1 MRIVIKEN
9 FVPQDF
15 FTKMQSLMLGEEFPW
30 YFSEPIDM
38 DQLKPDLL
46 CDPLDN
52 FQLCHTFYA
61 NDKPVSS
68 FYPVFIKPFVKALG
82 MRHLIRIKLN
92 LNLRTQNIIKQG
104 FHVDNNYHDSF
115 TSILYVN
122 TNDGYTEFENGKKVE
137 SVENRLVT
145 FDTPLRHTGT
155 SCTNQKYRLTLNLN
169 YY

>member
-1 MRIVIKEN
+1 MSIVIKEN

-104 FHVDNNYHDSF
+104 FHVDNNIMILLLLYYM
-115 TSILYVN
+115 SILMMV
-122 TNDGYTEFENGKKVE
+122 TRSLKMEKKLKV
-137 SVENRLVT
+137 SKIV
-145 FDTPLRHTGT
+145 
-155 SCTNQKYRLTLNLN
+155 
-169 YY
+169 

>member
-1 MRIVIKEN
+1 MSIVIKEN

-38 DQLKPDLL
+38 DTLNPNLL

-61 NDKPVSS
+61 NDEPVSP
-68 FYPVFIKPFVKALG
+68 FYPVCIEPFVKALG
-82 MRHLIRIKLN
+82 MRHLIRIKVN
-92 LNLRTQNIIKQG
+92 LNLRAKNIIKQG

-115 TSILYVN
+115 TSILYLN
-122 TNDGYTEFENGKKVE
+122 TNDGYTEFIDGTKVE
-137 SVENRLVT
+137 SVENRLVI
-145 FDTPLRHTGT
+145 FDTPLLHTGT
-155 SCTNQKYRLTLNLN
+155 TCTNEKYRLTLNLN